1 MYDNDKCTLFGWKV
15 WISSNNTFS
24 VYIVMLVFNFL
35 DPLICLGYVAI
46 ILLFVSKAILGVK
59 ILSRRVNSCLELW
72 PILQVNSATSTLSNV
87 SAYLNELN
95 WSALSGSNYWLLW
108 SWIGDMYELYLQF
121 TTIRRLHWILQLRT
135 VWRNVSQ
142 QFSQGFPLCE
152 YNRFFWFIP

>member
-1 MYDNDKCTLFGWKV
+1 
-15 WISSNNTFS
+15 
-24 VYIVMLVFNFL
+24 MLVFNFL
-35 DPLICLGYVAI
+35 DPLICLGYVDI

-59 ILSRRVNSCLELW
+59 ILFQRVNSCLGLW

-121 TTIRRLHWILQLRT
+121 ITIRRLH
-135 VWRNVSQ
+135 
-142 QFSQGFPLCE
+142 
-152 YNRFFWFIP
+152 

>member
-1 MYDNDKCTLFGWKV
+1 MYGNDKCTLFGWKV

-35 DPLICLGYVAI
+35 DPLICLGYVDI

-59 ILSRRVNSCLELW
+59 ILSRRVNSCLGLW
-72 PILQVNSATSTLSNV
+72 SILQVNSATSTLSNV

-121 TTIRRLHWILQLRT
+121 ITIRRLHWILQLRT

>member
-1 MYDNDKCTLFGWKV
+1 M
-15 WISSNNTFS
+15 
-24 VYIVMLVFNFL
+24 
-35 DPLICLGYVAI
+35 
-46 ILLFVSKAILGVK
+46 SKAILGVK
-59 ILSRRVNSCLELW
+59 ILSRRVNSCLGLW

-121 TTIRRLHWILQLRT
+121 ITIRRLHWILQLRT

-152 YNRFFWFIP
+152 YNQVWPGFFPAWRLTFTTDAAVKLLVFVFQKVQGNKALKVMVVSSQWMRTYMVHQT